1 MGFAKRL
8 AKLCLRCD
16 NVLTVSED
24 YDLDDGGDD
33 NSVLEI
39 FTPRDTMN
47 RVQSPL
53 SRRSSRSNL
62 GRPRSFSRRRSKS
75 KGRPLRSPQ
84 RRAQRKKEDFEGQ
97 DAFFYD
103 IIDAGSADVGSS
115 LSGSFDTKPKHQDSI
130 KKGSTG
136 REASTEIF
144 NGSHQRPSEANG
156 AKQADTTQNESNTAR
171 HDSEYHRNIGSL
183 IASTIDEKLAA
194 MANIGSMLSFEAT
207 NDEHPNASSIANGG
221 FFVETKKTAELQP
234 ILKSPTS
241 PKSVTFDEQ
250 DEEIVPMEQ
259 PSKYSFPSS
268 PMRHGTPSTVTS
280 PRSPMRQG
288 TSSTATSYSQRS
300 SETSPSLRK
309 VRSNSSALASPRSS
323 VSIEEEFSRKA
334 FSRKATSNASPRNS
348 SGRAS
353 PFQRGRSSPVP
364 KGLFRGRE
372 EGRQSSPVTIV
383 NPSPKSAVTNNPK
396 SRNAIPKDS
405 RKMANRQVMQ
415 PKGTTNTKQ
424 RSASARMQPNI
435 HVTLHMK

>member
-1 MGFAKRL
+1 M
-8 AKLCLRCD
+8 CD
-16 NVLTVSED
+16 NVLTTSDD

-39 FTPRDTMN
+39 FTPRDTIN

-103 IIDAGSADVGSS
+103 IIDAGSDDVGSS

-144 NGSHQRPSEANG
+144 NGSHQRPSEIFNGSHQRPSEANG
-156 AKQADTTQNESNTAR
+156 AKQADTTENESNNAR
-171 HDSEYHRNIGSL
+171 HDSEYYRNIGSL

-194 MANIGSMLSFEAT
+194 MANVGSMLSFEGT
-207 NDEHPNASSIANGG
+207 NEQNASS
-221 FFVETKKTAELQP
+221 FVETKKTAELQP

-241 PKSVTFDEQ
+241 PKSVTFDEK
-250 DEEIVPMEQ
+250 DEEVVSMHQ
-259 PSKYSFPSS
+259 PLEYSAP
-268 PMRHGTPSTVTS
+268 

-288 TSSTATSYSQRS
+288 TPSTVTSYSQRS
-300 SETSPSLRK
+300 SATSPSLRK
-309 VRSNSSALASPRSS
+309 VRSNSSRASPRSS
-323 VSIEEEFSRKA
+323 VSIGGSSK
-334 FSRKATSNASPRNS
+334 KNTSNPSPRNS

-353 PFQRGRSSPVP
+353 PFQRGRSSPAPSP
-364 KGLFRGRE
+364 KGFFRGR
-372 EGRQSSPVTIV
+372 GGKQSSSPLTIV
-383 NPSPKSAVTNNPK
+383 NPPPKSAVTNNPK
-396 SRNAIPKDS
+396 SRNTIPKDQQKMPS
-405 RKMANRQVMQ
+405 RQAAE
-415 PKGTTNTKQ
+415 PKSTKNTKQ
-424 RSASARMQPNI
+424 RSASPRMQPNI